1 MATRAIVSLSRGDTV
16 VLSEDEMLG
25 RVARTGRI
33 EMQKRSSENLQDIIL
48 ETQTR
53 CECNSK
59 MGTRNAVD
67 LCGCDLD
74 SWLKIGSSCGPLRI
88 C

>member
-1 MATRAIVSLSRGDTV
+1 

-33 EMQKRSSENLQDIIL
+33 KMQRRSSKNPQNIIL
-48 ETQTR
+48 EMQTR
-53 CECNSK
+53 WECNSK
-59 MGTRNAVD
+59 MGTRNKVD

-74 SWLKIGSSCGPLRI
+74 SWLKIGYICGPLRI
-88 C
+88 N